1 MSIKNTL
8 KLIINR
14 IRGEVSTERYI
25 KAGMSI
31 GKGFKRMQNC
41 AMDISHC
48 WLIEIGEN
56 VTFAPNVK
64 LIAHDASTIQIT
76 GHAKIGRI
84 SIGNNCFIGNSAI
97 ILPGVRIG
105 NNCIIGS
112 GSVVT
117 SNIPENTIAAGNPA
131 RVLCS
136 HDEYSNKIKKEFRQS
151 PIFDERYTTRGK
163 VSNLQKIEMKD
174 VLSDK
179 HGFCK

>member
-1 MSIKNTL
+1 MLIKNTL

-14 IRGEVSTERYI
+14 IRGEISTERYI
-25 KAGMSI
+25 RAGMRI
-31 GKGFKRMQNC
+31 GKNFRRMQNC
-41 AMDISHC
+41 SMDISHC

-56 VTFAPNVK
+56 VTFAPSVK

-76 GHAKIGRI
+76 GHAKVGRI

-117 SNIPENTIAAGNPA
+117 HNLPENTIAAGNPA
-131 RVLCS
+131 RALYS
-136 HDEYSNKIKKEFRQS
+136 HDEYSTKIKKEFSES
-151 PIFDERYTTRGK
+151 PIFDESYTIHGK
-163 VSNLQKIEMKD
+163 ISNTQKIEMRD
-174 VLSDK
+174 ALSDK
-179 HGFCK
+179 RGFCK